1 MTKQAPIFEASMT
14 KTGGTAHSVIG
25 ASNLFGHW
33 SLVLVGAVRT
43 WVALLVQDM
52 GGAWGWC

>member
-25 ASNLFGHW
+25 ASNLFGH
-33 SLVLVGAVRT
+33 
-43 WVALLVQDM
+43 
-52 GGAWGWC
+52 